1 MKMMM
6 KDIKPL
12 VHVLLLLLALSCST
26 SWVLTVAI
34 TSSSDAYPTLSD
46 SECAGDIVPLRRE
59 VYGDGK
65 IFDISFRYSEDM
77 PVWGSDEGLGQ
88 FLWLRM
94 SMKNGS
100 LVNVSELKFI
110 VHSGTHVDTPAH
122 VFDNYF
128 DAGFDADAL
137 DLDFPNGVALLV
149 DVPRDKNI
157 TGLDYL
163 AVTTYDDAIPAHL
176 VFLDAREIVLVE
188 GVKLDH
194 VQPGIYSLHCLPL
207 RLPKADGSPAR
218 CILIK

>member
-1 MKMMM
+1 MKMMN
-6 KDIKPL
+6 IKSL

-34 TSSSDAYPTLSD
+34 ITSSSDAYPTLSA

-77 PVWGSDEGLGQ
+77 PVWGSNEGLGQ

-100 LVNVSELKFI
+100 VVNVSELKFI

-137 DLDFPNGVALLV
+137 DLDFLNGNK
-149 DVPRDKNI
+149 P
-157 TGLDYL
+157 
-163 AVTTYDDAIPAHL
+163 TY
-176 VFLDAREIVLVE
+176 
-188 GVKLDH
+188 
-194 VQPGIYSLHCLPL
+194 
-207 RLPKADGSPAR
+207 
-218 CILIK
+218 

>member
-1 MKMMM
+1 MMM

-137 DLDFPNGVALLV
+137 DLDFPNG
-149 DVPRDKNI
+149 
-157 TGLDYL
+157 LDYL
-163 AVTTYDDAIPAHL
+163 AVATYDDAIPAHL
-176 VFLDAREIVLVE
+176 VLDAREIVLVE

>member
-1 MKMMM
+1 MMM

-157 TGLDYL
+157 TGML
-163 AVTTYDDAIPAHL
+163 
-176 VFLDAREIVLVE
+176 
-188 GVKLDH
+188 
-194 VQPGIYSLHCLPL
+194 SLL
-207 RLPKADGSPAR
+207 
-218 CILIK
+218 

>member
-1 MKMMM
+1 MRLKKDSNLEEASLYILSNYTYVDYPKLLDFEHFGKAMKMMN
-6 KDIKPL
+6 IKPL

-34 TSSSDAYPTLSD
+34 TSSSDAYPTLSA

-77 PVWGSDEGLGQ
+77 PVWGSNEGLGQ

-94 SMKNGS
+94 SMKNVS
-100 LVNVSELKFI
+100 VVNVSELKFI

-137 DLDFPNGVALLV
+137 DLDFLNGNK
-149 DVPRDKNI
+149 P
-157 TGLDYL
+157 
-163 AVTTYDDAIPAHL
+163 TY
-176 VFLDAREIVLVE
+176 
-188 GVKLDH
+188 
-194 VQPGIYSLHCLPL
+194 
-207 RLPKADGSPAR
+207 
-218 CILIK
+218 